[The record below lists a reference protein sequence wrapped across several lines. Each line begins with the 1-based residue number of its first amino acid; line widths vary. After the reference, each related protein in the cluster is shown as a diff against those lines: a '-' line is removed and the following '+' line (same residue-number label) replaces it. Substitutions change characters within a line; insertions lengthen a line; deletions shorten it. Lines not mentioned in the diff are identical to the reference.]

1 MIDGSLEAAD
11 AVAKAKPDVFGLF
24 GDGDAAIA
32 ATDDALVSFEVEQ
45 DTYTAAEPRTGGTGR
60 YQL

>member
-1 MIDGSLEAAD
+1 M
-11 AVAKAKPDVFGLF
+11 AKAKPDVFGLF

-45 DTYTAAEPRTGGTGR
+45 DTYTAAEPRTGGRGATNCELVDCNLMG
-60 YQL
+60 

>member
-1 MIDGSLEAAD
+1 M
-11 AVAKAKPDVFGLF
+11 AKAKPDVFGLF

-60 YQL
+60 YQLRTG

>member
-1 MIDGSLEAAD
+1 M
-11 AVAKAKPDVFGLF
+11 AKAKPDVFGLF

-45 DTYTAAEPRTGGTGR
+45 DTYMYTAAEPRTGGTGR
-60 YQL
+60 CHL